1 MFRFLRK
8 IIILVLIF
16 LTILCIG
23 VFMFLC
29 KRLLRKKIDN
39 EMDLKV
45 KEAVQKYLVVEKA

>member
-1 MFRFLRK
+1 
-8 IIILVLIF
+8 
-16 LTILCIG
+16 
-23 VFMFLC
+23 MFLC